1 MDFTYYSA
9 KATVLNAL
17 KKVKDEKS
25 MSRVSKFLK
34 QDVCP
39 ECHGSRINKRANSTL
54 LGGKNLTEVCH
65 MSLRDLTSWLPK
77 VVDEL
82 NDEKQIRKGK
92 LLELNSYLATFKEAG
107 EILTDWDDN
116 LWMTVL
122 DKAIVNRDGTIT
134 FKFIVGI
141 DITI

>member
-1 MDFTYYSA
+1 MTKEEQDIVYDGPMEKKHIFYRPKNGDTAIATEMDFTYYSA

-82 NDEKQIRKGK
+82 NDE
-92 LLELNSYLATFKEAG
+92 
-107 EILTDWDDN
+107 
-116 LWMTVL
+116 V
-122 DKAIVNRDGTIT
+122 
-134 FKFIVGI
+134 
-141 DITI
+141 

>member
-39 ECHGSRINKRANSTL
+39 ECQGSRINKRANSTL
-54 LGGKNLTEVCH
+54 LGGKNLTEVSQ
-65 MSLRDLTSWLPK
+65 MSLRDLTLWLPK

-82 NDEKQIRKGK
+82 NDE
-92 LLELNSYLATFKEAG
+92 
-107 EILTDWDDN
+107 
-116 LWMTVL
+116 V
-122 DKAIVNRDGTIT
+122 
-134 FKFIVGI
+134 
-141 DITI
+141 

>member
-34 QDVCP
+34 EEVCP
-39 ECHGSRINKRANSTL
+39 ECYGSRINKKADSTL
-54 LGGKNLTEVCH
+54 LGGKNLTEVCQ

-82 NDEKQIRKGK
+82 NDE
-92 LLELNSYLATFKEAG
+92 
-107 EILTDWDDN
+107 
-116 LWMTVL
+116 V
-122 DKAIVNRDGTIT
+122 
-134 FKFIVGI
+134 
-141 DITI
+141 

>member
-1 MDFTYYSA
+1 MQKVQEGILKHYLHTLEEEFHKEKKHIFYRPKNGDTAIATEMDFTYYSA

-54 LGGKNLTEVCH
+54 LGGKNLTEVSQ
-65 MSLRDLTSWLPK
+65 MSLRDLTSWLSK

-82 NDEKQIRKGK
+82 NDE
-92 LLELNSYLATFKEAG
+92 
-107 EILTDWDDN
+107 
-116 LWMTVL
+116 V
-122 DKAIVNRDGTIT
+122 
-134 FKFIVGI
+134 
-141 DITI
+141 